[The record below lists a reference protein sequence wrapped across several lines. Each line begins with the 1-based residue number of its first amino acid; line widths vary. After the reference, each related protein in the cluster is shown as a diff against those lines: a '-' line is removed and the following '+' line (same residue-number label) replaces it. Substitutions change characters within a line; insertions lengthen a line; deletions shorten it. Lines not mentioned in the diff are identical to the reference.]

1 MRLKD
6 KFLIQTYNVGILKK
20 AVDVVLAEGIKE
32 KDIVWLK
39 HPYKDRFF
47 ADPFVIDED
56 ESNLYILVEE
66 YCFWEEKGKIVLLT
80 VNKDDFSLIER
91 KLIIEEE
98 THLSFPF
105 CELGGNSIIP
115 ESVISGETKQYF
127 YDREKKTI
135 VRSERILDEGLIDA
149 AFYKDKKGTEWILTS
164 KKEKPKEDLYIYKKV
179 GNNYIC
185 QNNGKPV
192 LSDIRLTRSAGR
204 LFEHDGRIFRPVQD
218 STGRYG
224 RQTIIVELQKLE
236 DHSYQTREVVAIN
249 SVNNPPYDET
259 LHTFNV
265 YENYIIVDGSKDIL
279 RFPTKI
285 LYKKCRF
292 LFKNRI

>member
-20 AVDVVLAEGIKE
+20 SVDIVLEEGIKS
-32 KDIVWLK
+32 KDIVWLT

-56 ESNLYILVEE
+56 ENYLYILAEE

-80 VNKDDFSLIER
+80 VNKDNFSLVAR
-91 KLIIEEE
+91 KLIIEEK

-105 CELGGNSIIP
+105 CELGGDFIIP
-115 ESVISGETKQYF
+115 ESVISGKTKRYI
-127 YDREKKTI
+127 YDREKKAI
-135 VRSERILDEGLIDA
+135 AKSEKILDEGLIDA
-149 AFYKDKKGTEWILTS
+149 TFYKDKTGTEWILTS
-164 KKEKPKEDLYIYKKV
+164 KIKNPKEDLYIYKKM
-179 GNNYIC
+179 GSNYIC

-192 LSDIRLTRSAGR
+192 LSDIRLARSAGR
-204 LFEHDGRIFRPVQD
+204 MFEHNGRVFRPVQD

-224 RQTIIVELQKLE
+224 RQTIIVELQEFE
-236 DHSYQTREVVAIN
+236 DDSYCAKEVVTIN
-249 SVNNPPYDET
+249 SFDNPPYDET

-292 LFKNRI
+292 LFKNRR

>member
-249 SVNNPPYDET
+249 SFNNPPYDET